1 MPRAGHP
8 DHFEV
13 VNGPEDGTQF
23 PVTRTPLEIG
33 SDAGCAVH
41 LQFDRNVKRFQ
52 ARVTVVSDGYRIRRK
67 MSAATYVDGKR
78 VGPIRSRIARS
89 GSIVQVGDTQ
99 IAIQCSPDGLARRS
113 HGLPTENDISWA
125 LRILF
130 RFLFKALTSPWAFLR
145 RFLGKYFWILILL
158 VIALLATAYF
168 WPGYISYGLRWLTHT
183 WYWLRAQIPIR

>member
-1 MPRAGHP
+1 MPREGHP

-23 PVTRTPLEIG
+23 PVTRTPLDIG

-67 MSAATYVDGKR
+67 MSAPTYVDGKR
-78 VGPIRSRIARS
+78 VGAVRSRIARS
-89 GSIVQVGDTQ
+89 GSIVQVGGTQ
-99 IAIQCSPDGLARRS
+99 IAVQCSPDGLARRR
-113 HGLPTENDISWA
+113 HGLPTESDASWA

-130 RFLFKALTSPWAFLR
+130 HLILKTITSPWKFLR
-145 RFLGKYFWILILL
+145 RFLGRFFWVL
-158 VIALLATAYF
+158 VLLAAGLLTLAYF
-168 WPGYISYGLRWLTHT
+168 RPWYVLYGWRWLGHIF
-183 WYWLRAQIPIR
+183 YWLRAQLPLP